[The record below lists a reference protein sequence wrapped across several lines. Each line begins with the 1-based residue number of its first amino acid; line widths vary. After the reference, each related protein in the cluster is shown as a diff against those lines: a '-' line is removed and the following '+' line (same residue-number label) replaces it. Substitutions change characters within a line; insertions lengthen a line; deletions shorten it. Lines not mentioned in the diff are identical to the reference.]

1 MKHFYIV
8 LFLGLSMHISTF
20 AADERTIIRYVERVQ
35 AKLLRAAESA
45 NFKTSYI
52 DRRIS
57 LDESK
62 EVNANSG
69 VTLNYG
75 MLNYI
80 QSEDELAGLLGHEV
94 AHNLVEYDD
103 DERIESEYFADRLG
117 SFLAAKSGYN
127 PYGLQVLLERIAH
140 DPERK
145 EDIDSNEITHPQT
158 IDRANKLK
166 QHLQDRSFRNF
177 PISDDPLYKSIVSL
191 IYDQSRV
198 TDSELHKVVSELK
211 KLQDEMEVAFEID
224 DQQVKKKI
232 LQSSLEKLSRIA
244 QGNPHLKN
252 YRQIKYRLSGDVFL
266 QDILI
271 KVYPDWL
278 KGKDILVQV
287 GGSPVASFHADSTLP
302 L

>member
-140 DPERK
+140 DP
-145 EDIDSNEITHPQT
+145 
-158 IDRANKLK
+158 
-166 QHLQDRSFRNF
+166 
-177 PISDDPLYKSIVSL
+177 
-191 IYDQSRV
+191 
-198 TDSELHKVVSELK
+198 
-211 KLQDEMEVAFEID
+211 
-224 DQQVKKKI
+224 
-232 LQSSLEKLSRIA
+232 
-244 QGNPHLKN
+244 
-252 YRQIKYRLSGDVFL
+252 
-266 QDILI
+266 
-271 KVYPDWL
+271 
-278 KGKDILVQV
+278 
-287 GGSPVASFHADSTLP
+287 
-302 L
+302 